1 VAAADK
7 ITPALAS
14 ALEALKL
21 ARREVAEVERDPERW
36 RWVSVGLV
44 TALKCAAIAA
54 LSAYETAN
62 DADTLDL
69 KSPTKVAP
77 LKLLLRRARSDEF
90 LLPPEQLPATAR
102 QIEAVL
108 RLAAYRNDVL
118 HGGAGD
124 RAASIVGDANTCV
137 ILIRHFLEGAPAFDP
152 SDYAVH
158 CALVSDELTAIEAAL
173 RQPG

>member
-1 VAAADK
+1 MPSNSRAWCPRSIDR
-7 ITPALAS
+7 AS
-14 ALEALKL
+14 GQNLKGSRTGPRDC
-21 ARREVAEVERDPERW
+21 ARSAKRGA
-36 RWVSVGLV
+36 
-44 TALKCAAIAA
+44 CAAIAA

-173 RQPG
+173 RQLG

>member
-1 VAAADK
+1 MSAADK
-7 ITPALAS
+7 IAPALAG

-21 ARREVAEVERDPERW
+21 AKREVAEVEQDPERW

-54 LSAYETAN
+54 LSAYETAE
-62 DADTLDL
+62 DSDTLDL

-102 QIEAVL
+102 QVDAVL
-108 RLAAYRNDVL
+108 RLAAYRNEVL
-118 HGGAGD
+118 HGGQGD
-124 RAASIVGDANTCV
+124 RAGSIARDADICV
-137 ILIRHFLEGAPAFDP
+137 DMIRHFLRVAPAFDP
-152 SDYAVH
+152 SDHAVH
-158 CALVSDELTAIEAAL
+158 CALVSDQLSAIGAAL
-173 RQPG
+173 RQLG